1 MARINLLPWR
11 EELRK
16 ERKQNFIITWCITLV
31 ASLGLVFIGDLH
43 INSNI
48 SHQQSRN
55 QYLQGEISQLAQKI
69 TEIKDLKAKKEQL
82 LERMRVIQNL
92 QGNRPI
98 IVRVFDQ
105 VAGIVPEGVYF
116 KELAL
121 KGNSLFLVGVAE
133 SNNRIS
139 ALMRNFDGSE
149 WFSDSNLA
157 AVRKLNDKSQRWN
170 EFDLTV
176 KQVNPNQDEGGL

>member
-11 EELRK
+11 EEQRK
-16 ERKQNFIITWCITLV
+16 ARKQRFIVIWCATLAV
-31 ASLGLVFIGDLH
+31 SLGLVFMGDLH

-48 SHQQSRN
+48 NHQQNRN
-55 QYLQGEISQLAQKI
+55 QYLQGEITQLAQKI
-69 TEIKDLKAKKEQL
+69 SEIKDLKAKKEQL
-82 LERMRVIQNL
+82 LERMQVIQNL
-92 QGNRPI
+92 QGNRPV

-116 KELAL
+116 KELTL
-121 KGNSLFLVGVAE
+121 NSGNLSLVGVAE

-139 ALMRNFDGSE
+139 ALMRNFDGSD
-149 WFSDSNLA
+149 WFADPNLT
-157 AVRKLNDKSQRWN
+157 AVRKLNANSQRWN

-176 KQVNPNQDEGGL
+176 KQVNPNQDGERL